1 MQSNYME
8 YLAEISICAPALYDQ
23 TGIFQRGLKNMIK
36 FFTLHFLSSSV
47 AQATFSQH
55 IVSFEKEATN

>member
-23 TGIFQRGLKNMIK
+23 TGIFQRGLKTMIK
-36 FFTLHFLSSSV
+36 FFNLHFLSSSV